1 MFKAAWPV
9 ATVLLALA
17 AVASAAEPP
26 AILIASL
33 GQPVDLAGKWK
44 FKTGDDPSWARPEL
58 PDDAWATI
66 RLPEPW
72 GRQGYHGY
80 SGVAWYRLH
89 LRLAPQ
95 AGLERPLRLGLTLGM
110 IDSSYEVY
118 AGGVRLGG
126 VGGLPPRPRMEYD
139 RVGTYFIPPSAV
151 GRGGDLVLALRVWKA
166 DIKDTNLGGA
176 YHGAFL
182 LGQVDELARR
192 AVLAEVPSLVLA
204 IVFFVVGVYHVQL
217 YERRPEL
224 REYFWFGMVAG
235 LSSAYTLLRSQWK
248 YALTGNFMLLK
259 ELEYLFLYLVPATMI
274 QFLWLLVGRR
284 ITRPLRVVQAVSV
297 AMAVVVAVE
306 PGLWLNLRL
315 LPWWSYAMIVLGGY
329 AFAMVVGEAW
339 RGHPDARTITFG
351 LVMVLGAIVND
362 IAVDRAWVAM
372 PRLIPYGF
380 AAFVLSM
387 ALSLGNRFTR
397 VYRDVQ
403 NMGAALEQR
412 VDERTQQLQ
421 EANRALSEANLAKSR
436 FVANMSHELRTPLNA
451 VIGYSEMLEELA
463 HDEGQHQFIPD
474 LRRIHSAGTH
484 LLSLI
489 NDILDLSKIEAG
501 KMEVHIET
509 VPLPPLIQ
517 DVLSTVKPLAEKND
531 NVLEV
536 RSLRAPAAVE
546 ADGIRLKQ
554 VLLNLLSNACKFTRH
569 GRITLEVESQ
579 AENGGSWALFRVKD
593 TGIGMTAE
601 QLARL
606 FQPFTQADGSTSRK
620 YGGTGLGLAL
630 SRHFCQSMK
639 GDVTV
644 ESQPGAGSAFTVR
657 LPLG

>member
-1 MFKAAWPV
+1 MFRAASRL
-9 ATVLLALA
+9 AIVLLALA
-17 AVASAAEPP
+17 APAAAAEAP

-33 GQPVDLAGKWK
+33 DPPVDLSGAWK
-44 FKTGDDPSWARPEL
+44 FKPGDDPSWARAEFEDETWPS
-58 PDDAWATI
+58 I
-66 RLPEPW
+66 RVPEPW

-80 SGVAWYRLH
+80 SGVAWYRLRV
-89 LRLAPQ
+89 RLAPQ
-95 AGLERPLRLGLTLGM
+95 VGLGEPVRLGLTLGM

-118 AGGVRLGG
+118 AGGLLLGG

-139 RVGTYFIPPSAV
+139 RIRTYFIPPAAV
-151 GRGGDLVLALRVWKA
+151 GRGGDLVLALRVWKS

-182 LGQVDELARR
+182 LGQVDDLARR
-192 AVLAEVPSLVLA
+192 EVRVEIPALVLA
-204 IVFFVVGVYHVQL
+204 ILFFVVGAYHVQL

-224 REYFWFGMVAG
+224 REYLWFGMVAA
-235 LSSAYTLLRSQWK
+235 LSCAYTLLRSQWK
-248 YALTGNFMLLK
+248 YGLSSSFMLLK

-274 QFLWLLVGRR
+274 QFLWLLVGRP

-297 AMAVVVAVE
+297 AMAVLVAVE
-306 PGLWLNLRL
+306 PGLRLNLLL
-315 LPWWSYAMIVLGGY
+315 LPWWSYSMIALGVY
-329 AFAMVVGEAW
+329 ACAMVLGEAW

-351 LVMVLGAIVND
+351 LVMVLAAIGND
-362 IAVDRAWVAM
+362 IAVDRAWIGG

-397 VYRDVQ
+397 VYREVQ
-403 NMGAALEQR
+403 NMGAVLEQR
-412 VDERTQQLQ
+412 VDERTRQLQ
-421 EANRALSEANLAKSR
+421 EVNRALEAANLAKSR

-463 HDEGQHQFIPD
+463 HDEGRHEFVPD
-474 LRRIHSAGTH
+474 LRRIHSSGTH

-489 NDILDLSKIEAG
+489 NDVLDLSKIEAG
-501 KMEVHIET
+501 KMEVHIEK
-509 VPLPPLIQ
+509 VPLPPLIL
-517 DVLSTVKPLAEKND
+517 DVLSTVRPLAEKNA

-536 RSLRAPAAVE
+536 RSLAAPASVQ
-546 ADGIRLKQ
+546 ADGTRLKQ
-554 VLLNLLSNACKFTRH
+554 VLLNLLSNACKFTSH

-579 AENGGSWALFRVKD
+579 AENGASWALFRVKD

-630 SRHFCQSMK
+630 SRHFCRSMK

-644 ESQPGAGSAFTVR
+644 ESEPGAGSAFTVR

>member
-1 MFKAAWPV
+1 MFKAAWRV
-9 ATVLLALA
+9 ATVSSALALPA
-17 AVASAAEPP
+17 AAAEPP
-26 AILIASL
+26 ALIVASL
-33 GQPVDLAGKWK
+33 AEPVNIAGAWK
-44 FKTGDDPSWARPEL
+44 FKPGDDPSWARAEL
-58 PDDAWATI
+58 PDDTWATI
-66 RLPEPW
+66 RVPQPW

-80 SGVAWYRLH
+80 SGLAWYRLH
-89 LRLAPQ
+89 VRLAPQ
-95 AGLERPLRLGLTLGM
+95 VGLGEPLRLGLTLGM

-118 AGGVRLGG
+118 AGGILLGG

-139 RVGTYFIPPSAV
+139 RIRTYFIPPAAV
-151 GRGGDLVLALRVWKA
+151 GRGGDLVLALRVWKS

-192 AVLAEVPSLVLA
+192 EVMVEVPSLVLA
-204 IVFFVVGVYHVQL
+204 LLFFVVAVYHIQL

-224 REYFWFGMVAG
+224 REYLWFGVVAG
-235 LSSAYTLLRSQWK
+235 LSCAYTLLRSQWK
-248 YALTGNFMLLK
+248 YALTSNFMLLK
-259 ELEYLFLYLVPATMI
+259 ELEYFFLYLVPAAMI
-274 QFLWLLVGRR
+274 QFLWLLVGRP
-284 ITRPLRVVQAVSV
+284 IPRPLRYVQGLAV

-315 LPWWSYAMIVLGGY
+315 LPWWSYSMIALGLY
-329 AFAMVVGEAW
+329 ACAMVLREAW
-339 RGHPDARTITFG
+339 RGHPDARTVTFG
-351 LVMVLGAIVND
+351 LVMVLASIVND
-362 IAVDRAWVAM
+362 IAVDRAWIST

-380 AAFVLSM
+380 AAFVMSM

-397 VYRDVQ
+397 VYREVQ
-403 NMGAALEQR
+403 NMGAVLEQR

-421 EANRALSEANLAKSR
+421 EANKALSEANLAKSR

-463 HDEGQHQFIPD
+463 HDDGRQEFIPD
-474 LRRIHSAGTH
+474 LRRIHGAGTH

-501 KMEVHIET
+501 KMEVHIEK
-509 VPLPPLIQ
+509 VAVPPLIQ
-517 DVLSTVKPLAEKND
+517 DVLSTVRPLAEKNA

-536 RSLRAPAAVE
+536 RSLAAPAAVL
-546 ADGIRLKQ
+546 ADAIRLKQ
-554 VLLNLLSNACKFTRH
+554 VLLNLLSNACKFTRN

-579 AENGGSWALFRVKD
+579 QGNGASWALFRVKD

-601 QLARL
+601 QLGRL

-639 GDVTV
+639 GDVV
-644 ESQPGAGSAFTVR
+644 AESEPGAGSAFTVR